1 MYDVSHTRE
10 AFTIGGSHL
19 ALEFRNG
26 GFAHTM
32 SYEIDRYSHIASP
45 LQRWDARFKIAG
57 LFTLIFCIS
66 LIHSVLAAILALATA
81 WTLLAFSALPREFV
95 RSGTRFAILLLLPM
109 LVILPLSYPEVDA
122 RGTHDVLFSLSGFR
136 VAITIVVKAVAMVL
150 ISYTIFGTSRF
161 DVSMVALQHLRCPS
175 VIVQMLLFS
184 YRYVFVFLSELQ
196 RMDIAMRA
204 RGFIAR
210 SNTAT
215 LRTYGHFIGSL
226 LVRSFERTERIFKA
240 MLSKGYTGK
249 FHSLIDFK
257 ATRID
262 YYKAIAA
269 AAVGILLLLLDAA
282 WPPAARGWI

>member
-1 MYDVSHTRE
+1 
-10 AFTIGGSHL
+10 
-19 ALEFRNG
+19 
-26 GFAHTM
+26 M

-57 LFTLIFCIS
+57 LFTLIFCVS
-66 LIHSVLAAILALATA
+66 LIQSVPAAVLALAAA
-81 WTLLAFSALPREFV
+81 WTLLSFSALPREFV

-109 LVILPLSYPEVDA
+109 LVILPLSYPEIDS
-122 RGTHDVLFSLSGFR
+122 RGTHDVLFSLAGFR
-136 VAITIVVKAVAMVL
+136 VAITIVVKAVTMVL

-161 DVSMVALQHLRCPS
+161 DVSMVALQRLRCPS
-175 VIVQMLLFS
+175 IIVQMLLFS

-204 RGFIAR
+204 RGFIPR

-215 LRTYGHFIGSL
+215 LRTYGHFVGSL

-249 FHSLIDFK
+249 LHSLVDFQ

-262 YYKAIAA
+262 RYKAIAA
-269 AAVGILLLLLDAA
+269 AAVGILLLVLDAA